1 MQAFGFTY
9 RRDGTSVLVVGTEY
23 GNVFTRDASA
33 AAHLDLAPAATL
45 GSLQDVVDE
54 VSAAH
59 RRCKDGVTPAA
70 AFSLTDT
77 DDMTAD
83 EVLDA
88 LAAAVNEQGLS
99 FITAQHQFVE
109 ATRGATTSTGETVRP
124 VSTDGEYALALPPG
138 QELRRPNGEVY
149 RPRQLGVHTDVAVLQ
164 HLRRLP
170 RPVNVLLSGPAG
182 SGKTA
187 LAEVAHPDLI
197 TINSTGDHTVAQIVG
212 QLMEN
217 SRPRRSNRRA
227 TTTTAAWKFVEG
239 PLVKAM
245 REGRALLIDEINR
258 LPEEVQMVLYSAAD
272 GRGYIRL
279 DDRPDDPII
288 TAQPGFCLLGTLNP
302 DSLGSTGLSEAITSR
317 FSVIIDVD
325 TDFTAAQ
332 QLGVPEPFVKVSKNL
347 SDFNKENP
355 DRHPV
360 WVPQMRELLAAKNFI
375 DAGMGYG
382 FAAPAMLAQC
392 PRVEDRPRL
401 AETLADAV
409 GIEVPTS
416 LRLGGQV
423 LTAQVA

>member
-1 MQAFGFTY
+1 MQAFGFAY
-9 RRDGTSVLVVGTEY
+9 RRDGTSVLIAGTEY

-33 AAHLDLAPAATL
+33 AAQLNLPPAADL
-45 GSLQDVVDE
+45 VSLQDVVDQ
-54 VSAAH
+54 VSDAH
-59 RRCKDGVTPAA
+59 RSCKDGVTPAA
-70 AFSLTDT
+70 AISL
-77 DDMTAD
+77 DDGNLSAD
-83 EVLDA
+83 NVLDA
-88 LAAAVNEQGLS
+88 LAAAVTEQGLS
-99 FITAQHQFVE
+99 FIAAQHQFVE
-109 ATRGATTSTGETVRP
+109 ATRGATISTGGTVSP

-170 RPVNVLLSGPAG
+170 TPVNVLLSGPAG

-227 TTTTAAWKFVEG
+227 TNTAAWKFVEG

-258 LPEEVQMVLYSAAD
+258 LPEEVQLVLYSAAD

-279 DDRPDDPII
+279 DDRPDDPIV

-325 TDFTAAQ
+325 TDFTAAR

-347 SDFNKENP
+347 NDFNNENP

-382 FAAPAMLAQC
+382 FAAQAMLAQC
-392 PRVEDRPRL
+392 PRVEDRPQL

-409 GIEVPTS
+409 GIEVPSS